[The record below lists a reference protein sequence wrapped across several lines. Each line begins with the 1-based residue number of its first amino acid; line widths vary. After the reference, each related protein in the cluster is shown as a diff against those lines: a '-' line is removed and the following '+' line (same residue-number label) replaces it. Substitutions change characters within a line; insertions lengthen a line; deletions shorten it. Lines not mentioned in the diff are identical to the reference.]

1 MDSEAKIILAFVF
14 NRSGKTNLKETELY
28 LPLSMELGWFS
39 TKEAQQFLAYALKK
53 GLLVKKDELL
63 SLNFPLDAV
72 KIPVGFTPSK
82 KTFDDTTNDRKETNI
97 VMDIVMQIAQQ
108 THQEKNDIFE
118 EIKREA
124 KEKNLLVD
132 VAAVYV
138 ARRYNVDVYEWY
150 PSIED
155 SFIKG
160 NKEESE

>member
-1 MDSEAKIILAFVF
+1 
-14 NRSGKTNLKETELY
+14 LKETELY

-39 TKEAQQFLAYALKK
+39 TKEAQQFLTYALKK

-63 SLNFPLDAV
+63 SLNFPLDSV
-72 KIPVGFTPSK
+72 KIPVGFSPSK
-82 KTFDDTTNDRKETNI
+82 KTFDDTTDDRKGTNI

-108 THQEKNDIFE
+108 THQEKNNILE
-118 EIKREA
+118 EIKREV
-124 KEKNLLVD
+124 KEKNLLAD

-138 ARRYNVDVYEWY
+138 ARKYNVDVSEWY
-150 PSIED
+150 LSIED